1 MSLYKCWFD
10 TNTLRQK
17 LLRWVMIPMTVLLL
31 INVVLIY
38 QFSLVSANHVHD
50 RFLLHTSKI
59 LLDQLRTHEDRV
71 EFNLHEG
78 ALNMLSSD
86 NQDKV
91 YYQLSGWQ
99 QEYRFGSPALPLPP
113 GEVGATPVYYQAEY
127 QGQPVRMMAAIMPT
141 TSVASGRVTVL
152 IAKTLVLHAEHVQ
165 EWIWRV
171 LPAQFMLILFA
182 GVAVWWGVG
191 RGLKPLLQLRD
202 ELTRRS
208 SLDLS
213 PLPENEIV
221 AELRPLIRGF
231 NELMERLDD
240 SMEVQLR
247 FVADAAHQL
256 RTPLSGLKA
265 QAELALFLEDPSEI
279 RHSLRQIERGADHA
293 AHLANQLLVLA
304 RSEHGTQNQA
314 SMVELDLA
322 ALARNVTEN
331 WVQKAI
337 INKIDLGFEDG
348 IGRGSVIGNTLLLGE
363 MLTNLIDN
371 ALRYT
376 QTGGQVTVRI
386 ASQDEAVVLEVEDNG
401 PGIPEGERERVFE
414 RFYRVLGTNKDGCG
428 LGLAIVRE
436 IADRHEAQVFLSS
449 GADGVGMLM
458 RIRFRPA
465 SMGRENLASR

>member
-10 TNTLRQK
+10 ANTLRQK

-31 INVVLIY
+31 INVALIY
-38 QFSLVSANHVHD
+38 KFGQVSANNLHD
-50 RFLLHTSKI
+50 RFLFHTSKI
-59 LLDQLRTHEDRV
+59 LLDQLRTHEGRV

-86 NQDKV
+86 NKDKV
-91 YYQLSGWQ
+91 YYSLNGWQ

-113 GEVGATPVYYQAEY
+113 GKVSETPVYYQAVY
-127 QGQPVRMMAAIMPT
+127 QGQQVRMMAAIMPT
-141 TSVASGRVTVL
+141 SSVSSGRVTVL
-152 IAKTLVLHAEHVQ
+152 MAKTLVLHAEHVQ
-165 EWIWRV
+165 EWMWRV
-171 LPAQFMLILFA
+171 LPAQFVLILFA

-191 RGLKPLLQLRD
+191 RGLKPLMQLRD
-202 ELTRRS
+202 EVTRRS

-213 PLPENEIV
+213 PLPEKDIV

-231 NELMERLDD
+231 NELMGRLDE

-256 RTPLSGLKA
+256 RTPLTGLKA

-304 RSEHGTQNQA
+304 RSEPGSQNQA
-314 SMVELDLA
+314 SMAELDLA

-331 WVQKAI
+331 WVLKAI
-337 INKIDLGFEDG
+337 INKIDLGFEG
-348 IGRGSVIGNTLLLGE
+348 GEGQCRVIGNTLLLGE

-376 QTGGQVTVRI
+376 QSGGHVTVRM
-386 ASQDEAVVLEVEDNG
+386 ACQDESVVLEVEDNG
-401 PGIPEGERERVFE
+401 PGIPEDERERVFE
-414 RFYRVLGTNKDGCG
+414 RFYRVLGSNKDGCG

-449 GADGVGMLM
+449 GAGGIGMLM
-458 RIRFRPA
+458 RITFRA
-465 SMGRENLASR
+465 V